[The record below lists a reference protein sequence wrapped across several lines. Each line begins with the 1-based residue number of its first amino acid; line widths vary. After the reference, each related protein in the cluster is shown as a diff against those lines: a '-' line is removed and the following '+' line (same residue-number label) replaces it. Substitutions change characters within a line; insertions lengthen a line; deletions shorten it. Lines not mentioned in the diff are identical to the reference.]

1 MGLKYR
7 LKVNGIKQRE
17 LAEYCDRGLRIINKY
32 LNMDDEF
39 IPRYI
44 IISAEDL
51 IKKKKNKRKKWKNI

>member
-1 MGLKYR
+1 MELKYR

-17 LAEYCDRGLRIINKY
+17 LAEYCGRKLRIINKY

-51 IKKKKNKRKKWKNI
+51 IKKRKNKRKKWKNI